1 MESKT
6 TNSNLEYYKNTNFG
20 ENENENTSKKMSSPN
35 NHHYALNNYRS
46 SNYTPK
52 SRFYPEYSQFP
63 SVYPYPY
70 PYYNEYELQKQLLYR
85 AENYINSRYP
95 ALLKLNQKNEKIC
108 EKINENCK
116 FFEIKALT
124 EEDIHKSIKYG
135 VWSSYKN
142 INIKLNDI
150 YNKTK
155 ENNGDVY
162 LFFSSM
168 GTERFVGVAK
178 IKEGFDEEKKFDLWT
193 QDNVWIG
200 VFNVE
205 WIFVKDVP
213 FKEFRNIFITMKNG
227 KIQPV
232 CNFFDVEEIPYG
244 PAKIMIDKIDKYQN
258 SNTILEHFE
267 FYDNRQESYENFV
280 NQKNNEDKYKY
291 YKKKYNK
298 K

>member
-1 MESKT
+1 MESKS

-20 ENENENTSKKMSSPN
+20 ENENENTSKKISSPN

-63 SVYPYPY
+63 SVYPYTYIYPYPY

-142 INIKLNDI
+142 INIKINDI

-178 IKEGFDEEKKFDLWT
+178 IKEGYDEEKK
-193 QDNVWIG
+193 I
-200 VFNVE
+200 
-205 WIFVKDVP
+205 
-213 FKEFRNIFITMKNG
+213 
-227 KIQPV
+227 
-232 CNFFDVEEIPYG
+232 
-244 PAKIMIDKIDKYQN
+244 
-258 SNTILEHFE
+258 
-267 FYDNRQESYENFV
+267 
-280 NQKNNEDKYKY
+280 
-291 YKKKYNK
+291 
-298 K
+298 